1 MFFHPK
7 PAEAQ
12 QVENSGRLPLLQSDL
27 DAIEPGG
34 DFRIGF
40 AQSLPKTTGRGELE
54 EELLLV
60 SKVLQHHLYKA
71 VCGFQNAGHYSSAHD
86 YIFKPDVTT
95 ANLDVL
101 LGQTAHVQCVR
112 LKHSHRSFHRPSLR
126 VAVQFSFLSPHA
138 GAKDGGNYIKMQRM
152 SEIIGSL

>member
-60 SKVLQHHLYKA
+60 SKVLQHNLYKA
-71 VCGFQNAGHYSSAHD
+71 VCSFQNAGHFSPAQDYHFESS
-86 YIFKPDVTT
+86 VTT

-101 LGQTAHVQCVR
+101 LGQIADIQCSR
-112 LKHSHRSFHRPSLR
+112 LKHSHRSFHPPS
-126 VAVQFSFLSPHA
+126 
-138 GAKDGGNYIKMQRM
+138 
-152 SEIIGSL
+152 